1 MTPNLEFFNN
11 VLWENLIN
19 ITNSFFAIYNSEGN
33 LIKSGGII
41 PSYLPHKIINILES
55 TNLVQVENA
64 DYDYFLENYEEHK
77 YYIYKFDNNNEKMYI
92 VIGLPHL
99 QKNKELEQLLPVGI
113 LKINKK
119 WEAFYANEHLELLFG
134 LSQNEIFGNRWVSI
148 LEQKFISEIFNYF
161 HTSELILKPYSK
173 IFKHLTP
180 LGRKRVLSFVL
191 DKKFDFNLNEDIYI
205 GIVQDITK
213 EYEANQKS
221 IYNATHDNLTN
232 LFNRSALLQEIRNI
246 LEIVPLENLALLFL
260 DLDGFKYINDTLGHH
275 MGDEVLKVVA
285 RKLQHTTKQRDIVAR
300 IGGDE
305 FVVFLNNIKTNADLY
320 KIANKI
326 SSAVNSEVKIENQ
339 NVQIACSIGVSMGV
353 SLFQMDIEN
362 LSNNEMI
369 DKWFSTADIAMYESK
384 KNKRGEV
391 VIFDKSFHEN
401 YLEEKQREKFLLDV
415 LSKDLVKIY
424 FQPIYYKEKI
434 HSIEALARFEKSEFN
449 CNIEKLIETSHRM
462 GNSLEFYNYLLDA
475 GLRAYKNL
483 IQEIDRPVFLNINVS
498 ISQITTV
505 SFADNF
511 IDRINELQIT
521 SSSIYI
527 ELTEQALKSNED
539 FLLKNIKQL
548 QNIGVKF
555 SIDDFGTGYSS
566 IKRLV
571 DYNFEQIKL
580 DRSFFVGIK
589 QSKKL
594 QEATKIATQLGKNLG
609 MEVLAEGIETKEEL
623 SFAQRYDIN
632 YIQGYLFCKPINQ
645 KETIELLK
653 NQEEE

>member
-1 MTPNLEFFNN
+1 M
-11 VLWENLIN
+11 
-19 ITNSFFAIYNSEGN
+19 G
-33 LIKSGGII
+33 K
-41 PSYLPHKIINILES
+41 
-55 TNLVQVENA
+55 
-64 DYDYFLENYEEHK
+64 
-77 YYIYKFDNNNEKMYI
+77 
-92 VIGLPHL
+92 
-99 QKNKELEQLLPVGI
+99 
-113 LKINKK
+113 
-119 WEAFYANEHLELLFG
+119 
-134 LSQNEIFGNRWVSI
+134 
-148 LEQKFISEIFNYF
+148 
-161 HTSELILKPYSK
+161 
-173 IFKHLTP
+173 
-180 LGRKRVLSFVL
+180 KRVLSFVL

-205 GIVQDITK
+205 GIIQDITK

-221 IYNATHDNLTN
+221 IYSATHDHLTN

-246 LEIVPLENLALLFL
+246 LQIVPLENLALLFL

-285 RKLQHTTKQRDIVAR
+285 RILQHTTKQRDIVAR

-326 SSAVNSEVKIENQ
+326 SSAVNSEVKIKNQ
-339 NVQIACSIGVSMGV
+339 NLKIACSIGVSMGV
-353 SLFQMDIEN
+353 SLSQMDIEN
-362 LSNNEMI
+362 LSNDEMI

-391 VIFDKSFHEN
+391 IIFDKSFHEE

-424 FQPIYYKEKI
+424 FQPVYYKEKI
-434 HSIEALARFEKSEFN
+434 HSIEALARFEESEFN
-449 CNIEKLIETSHRM
+449 CNIKKLIETSHRM

-483 IQEIDRPVFLNINVS
+483 IQEIDRAVFLNVNVS
-498 ISQITTV
+498 ISQITTE

-594 QEATKIATQLGKNLG
+594 QEATKIATQLGKSLG